1 MTGFL
6 GKWLKMPTLADR
18 LRAQGVREDLVRAA
32 ERTAFG
38 RQTDR
43 ELPRLAEIITADE
56 VVVQLVEGRWNKK
69 MGLFTLT
76 SRRLLFVPAGD
87 GPFGAEIAL
96 PDVVSVEP
104 GKSRGMGTIDVNT
117 ASARL
122 HVDQILGTQ
131 AETFAANTI
140 GAMHPAGDG
149 PAAYRDPLEEL
160 AELRALHAAGAIGDE
175 EFAQRKLRLMDQI

>member
-43 ELPRLAEIITADE
+43 ELPRLAELITDQE
-56 VVVQLVEGRWNKK
+56 LVIQLVEGRWNKK
-69 MGLFTLT
+69 MGLFALT

-87 GPFGAEIAL
+87 GTHGAEVPL
-96 PDVVSVEP
+96 PQIVSVEA
-104 GKSRGMGTIDVNT
+104 GKARGMGTIDVT
-117 ASARL
+117 TESSRL

-131 AETFAANTI
+131 ADTIAANTRA
-140 GAMHPAGDG
+140 AMNPAADG
-149 PAAYRDPLEEL
+149 PAVYRDPLEEL
-160 AELRALHAAGAIGDE
+160 AELRALHAAGAVSDE
-175 EFAQRKLRLMDQI
+175 EFAQRKMRLMDQI

>member
-18 LRAQGVREDLVRAA
+18 LRAQGVRDDLVRAA

-43 ELPRLAEIITADE
+43 ELPRLAELITDQE
-56 VVVQLVEGRWNKK
+56 VVIQLVEGRWNKK
-69 MGLFTLT
+69 MGLFALT
-76 SRRLLFVPAGD
+76 SRRLLFVPAGNA
-87 GPFGAEIAL
+87 PFGAEIPL
-96 PDVVSVEP
+96 PDIVSVEP
-104 GKSRGMGTIDVNT
+104 GKSRGMGSIDAVT
-117 ASARL
+117 ESSRL

-131 AETFAANTI
+131 ADTFAANTRA
-140 GAMHPAGDG
+140 AMSPAGDG

-160 AELRALHAAGAIGDE
+160 AELRALHAAGVVSDE
-175 EFAQRKLRLMDQI
+175 EFAQRKIRLLDQI

>member
-1 MTGFL
+1 
-6 GKWLKMPTLADR
+6 
-18 LRAQGVREDLVRAA
+18 
-32 ERTAFG
+32 
-38 RQTDR
+38 
-43 ELPRLAEIITADE
+43 
-56 VVVQLVEGRWNKK
+56 

-87 GPFGAEIAL
+87 GPYGAEVLL
-96 PDVVSVEP
+96 PDIVTVEP
-104 GKSRGMGTIDVNT
+104 GKSRGMGFIDVT
-117 ASARL
+117 TGSSGL

-175 EFAQRKLRLMDQI
+175 EFAQRKMRLMDQI

>member
-6 GKWLKMPTLADR
+6 GKWLKMPTLGDR
-18 LRAQGVREDLVRAA
+18 LRAQGVRDDLVRAA

-43 ELPRLAEIITADE
+43 ELPRLAELITDAE
-56 VVVQLVEGRWNKK
+56 VVIQLVEGRWNKK
-69 MGLFTLT
+69 MGLFALT
-76 SRRLLFVPAGD
+76 SRRLLFVPGGG
-87 GPFGAEIAL
+87 GPYGAEVAL
-96 PDVVSVEP
+96 PDVVSVES
-104 GKSRGMGTIDVNT
+104 GKSRGMGSVNVAT
-117 ASARL
+117 ESARL

-131 AETFAANTI
+131 ADTFAANTRQ
-140 GAMHPAGDG
+140 AMHPAGDG

-160 AELRALHAAGAIGDE
+160 AELRALHAAGVIGDE